1 MMCEAWL
8 SFLMRDSSSSV
19 FILVKSIDDMMSCNH
34 AISFYLIINT
44 NRERVWMYQPI
55 KFLRLAR
62 WTSTARVRSERGS
75 SRFRGSLGCS
85 GLNMVWMTNKS
96 AFLARYTQHGSSMVM
111 VMMSSMNSYIKAS
124 FSLIFTASW
133 SALTSESEAC
143 IYSSLGRKFL
153 WGNWRFVTSHGV
165 SSRISSP
172 RSIAASLM
180 VVYYASAGVVP
191 KGRRRQRKYSFST
204 IAMHDDAICAFVWT
218 RRYTELRSVFP
229 IRIFFEGHLM
239 HMDAIMW
246 SILRR

>member
-143 IYSSLGRKFL
+143 IYSSLGSKFL
-153 WGNWRFVTSHGV
+153 WGYWRF
-165 SSRISSP
+165 
-172 RSIAASLM
+172 A
-180 VVYYASAGVVP
+180 VY
-191 KGRRRQRKYSFST
+191 
-204 IAMHDDAICAFVWT
+204 H
-218 RRYTELRSVFP
+218 
-229 IRIFFEGHLM
+229 
-239 HMDAIMW
+239 
-246 SILRR
+246 